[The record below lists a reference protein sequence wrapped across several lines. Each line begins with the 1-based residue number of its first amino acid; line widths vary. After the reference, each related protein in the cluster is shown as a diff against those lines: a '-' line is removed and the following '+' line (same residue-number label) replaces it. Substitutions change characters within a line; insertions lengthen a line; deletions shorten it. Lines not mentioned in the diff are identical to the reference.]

1 MTHKDETDMPIQ
13 STNQSKIEQ
22 LRREIAA
29 VAEEMSRPP
38 PTVARAFLLP
48 FCIGAAFT
56 LTVFIAMV
64 FFARLI

>member
-1 MTHKDETDMPIQ
+1 MIHKEESDMSTD
-13 STNQSKIEQ
+13 STNQAKIEQ